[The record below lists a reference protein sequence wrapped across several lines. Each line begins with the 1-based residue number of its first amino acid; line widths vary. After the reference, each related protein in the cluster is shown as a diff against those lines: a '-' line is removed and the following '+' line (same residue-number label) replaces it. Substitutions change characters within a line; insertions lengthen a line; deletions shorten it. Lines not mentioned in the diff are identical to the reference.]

1 MGPIER
7 KGSESLA
14 KSGATVVDQS
24 NLGQPPRALLPSS
37 IPHAAFF
44 QQPARDKIPVPIG
57 LRLGFQVLV
66 SSPPTPAMTGP
77 YAIAGDEAASS
88 TLW

>member
-7 KGSESLA
+7 KGSENLA

-37 IPHAAFF
+37 IPHAGFF
-44 QQPARDKIPVPIG
+44 QQPARDKIPVPVG
-57 LRLGFQVLV
+57 LRLGFLLV
-66 SSPPTPAMTGP
+66 SPPPTPAMTDP